1 MPLPAD
7 FAPSL
12 LARLTPRQSE
22 IERWIRRA
30 VEIESPSNDKPSL
43 DRMADFLGDE
53 FSAIGGR
60 IKIHKSL
67 TAGDQVQIDFPS
79 RRGGKPVLVLGHH
92 DTVWE
97 LGTLKSMPCH
107 VTQGRIWGPGTLD
120 MKAGLAQVLFALR
133 ALREHFAGFP
143 RPVTILSVSD
153 EETGSHASRAVT
165 ESLAKKSSAVL
176 VLEPAQGL
184 EGALKTARKGVG
196 EYSLKVHGRAAH
208 AGVDFPSGGSAIVE
222 LARQIQQVAKLT
234 NLKRGLTLNPGVIRG
249 GTRSNVIAAEAEA
262 QIDVRIARPADAK
275 FVESKLSRLRPFDAR
290 CRIEISGRIN
300 RPPMERTRGVAALFA
315 QARTLAAGMN
325 GAGGRPWVLEESSTG
340 GASDGNFTAAL
351 GVPTLD
357 GLGAVGEGAH
367 AAHESVVL
375 SEIPRRAALL
385 AALIASI

>member
-7 FAPSL
+7 LAPSL

-60 IKIHKSL
+60 TKIHKSL

-133 ALREHFAGFP
+133 ALSEHFAGFP
-143 RPVTILSVSD
+143 RPVAILSVSD

-165 ESLAKKSSAVL
+165 ESLAKKSAAVL

-208 AGVDFPSGGSAIVE
+208 AGVDFGS
-222 LARQIQQVAKLT
+222 
-234 NLKRGLTLNPGVIRG
+234 
-249 GTRSNVIAAEAEA
+249 
-262 QIDVRIARPADAK
+262 
-275 FVESKLSRLRPFDAR
+275 
-290 CRIEISGRIN
+290 
-300 RPPMERTRGVAALFA
+300 
-315 QARTLAAGMN
+315 
-325 GAGGRPWVLEESSTG
+325 GGRPWVLEESSTG